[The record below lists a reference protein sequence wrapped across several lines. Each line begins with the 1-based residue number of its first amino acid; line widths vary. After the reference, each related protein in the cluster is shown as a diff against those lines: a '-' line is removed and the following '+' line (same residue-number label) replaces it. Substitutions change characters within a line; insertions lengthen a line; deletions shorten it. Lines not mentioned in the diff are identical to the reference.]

1 LKAFVVTDQQWTL
14 SKAALDKLL
23 GSLSDEAELAAERY
37 EDLRRLLCKFFEWRG
52 ASFPEECTDET
63 LNRVARKLEE
73 GVIVQNV
80 SSYSYGIARLVFL
93 EWSKG
98 PDRKQISLD
107 ELTSAPQAPEQDTEE
122 SLELECFDQCLKD
135 LSAASREI
143 IIQYY
148 SEDKR
153 AKIDNRNRLAAR
165 LGIPINALRSRAQ
178 RTRQKL
184 EQCIMECL
192 KTSA

>member
-1 LKAFVVTDQQWTL
+1 LWSANQEWTL
-14 SKAALDKLL
+14 TRSALDKLL
-23 GSLSDEAELAAERY
+23 GCLSDKPELAAERY
-37 EDLRRLLCKFFEWRG
+37 EDLRRTLCKFFEWRG

-73 GVIVQNV
+73 GLIIQNI

-93 EWSKG
+93 EWAKQ
-98 PDRKQISLD
+98 PDRKQVSLD
-107 ELTSAPQAPEQDTEE
+107 ELSATPAASEPIAEE
-122 SLELECFDQCLKD
+122 SLELECFDKCLKD
-135 LSAASREI
+135 LSAESREI
-143 IIQYY
+143 IIDYY
-148 SEDKR
+148 SEEKR

-184 EQCIMECL
+184 EGCIMECL
-192 KTSA
+192 KSRA

>member
-1 LKAFVVTDQQWTL
+1 LKEFVVTDQEWTL
-14 SKAALDKLL
+14 TRSALEKLL
-23 GSLSDEAELAAERY
+23 GSLSDKPELAAERY

-52 ASFPEECTDET
+52 ASYPEECTDET

-73 GVIVQNV
+73 GVIVQNI

-98 PDRKQISLD
+98 PDRKQVPLD
-107 ELTSAPQAPEQDTEE
+107 VLTAAPAAPEQVTEE
-122 SLELECFDQCLKD
+122 SLELECFDECLKD
-135 LSAASREI
+135 LSAESREI
-143 IIQYY
+143 IVQYY

-165 LGIPINALRSRAQ
+165 IGIPINALRSRAQ

-184 EQCIMECL
+184 ERCIMECL
-192 KTSA
+192 KTRA

>member
-1 LKAFVVTDQQWTL
+1 MVSDQEWVLTK
-14 SKAALDKLL
+14 SALDKLL
-23 GSLSDEAELAAERY
+23 GSLSDKPELAAERY

-63 LNRVARKLEE
+63 LNRVARKLEQ
-73 GVIVQNV
+73 GLIIQNI

-98 PDRKQISLD
+98 PDRKQVSLD
-107 ELTSAPQAPEQDTEE
+107 ELTAAPAAPEEIAEE
-122 SLELECFDQCLKD
+122 SLELECFDECLKD
-135 LSAASREI
+135 LSAESREI

-148 SEDKR
+148 SEEKR
-153 AKIDNRNRLAAR
+153 AKIDNRTRLAAH

-192 KTSA
+192 ETRA